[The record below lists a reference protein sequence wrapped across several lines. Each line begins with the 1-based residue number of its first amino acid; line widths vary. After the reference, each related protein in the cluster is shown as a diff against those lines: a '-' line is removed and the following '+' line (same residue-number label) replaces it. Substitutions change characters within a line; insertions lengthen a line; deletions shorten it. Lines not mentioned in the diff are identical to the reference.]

1 MAINNDVT
9 TNVYEELGLTRNLSA
24 DKKQGEMG
32 QEDFLALMTTQLK
45 NQDPFAPMESG
56 EFMGDMAQ
64 FGTVDG
70 ISKLQE
76 SFADLASS
84 LYSNQALQASS
95 MVGKSAL
102 VAGNS
107 GHFDGTN
114 PVEGGVNL
122 PSSVTDLKITITGV
136 GGNIIKQMDMGIQP
150 SGVTNFEWDGT
161 DNNGN
166 KMPEGSYN
174 IVAEATVNGSNTA
187 IETLVE
193 GVVESV
199 TLGSGGA
206 GLTFNIKGIG
216 EATFD
221 DIKQVRS

>member
-1 MAINNDVT
+1 MSINNDLVT
-9 TNVYEELGLTRNLSA
+9 SAYEELGLTKSNNT
-24 DKKQGEMG
+24 DKKQGELG

-56 EFMGDMAQ
+56 DFLGDMAQ
-64 FGTVDG
+64 FGTVNG
-70 ISKLQE
+70 IEDLNNTFKE
-76 SFADLASS
+76 LASS

-102 VAGNS
+102 VSGNS

-114 PVEGGVNL
+114 PFEGGVNL
-122 PSSVTDLKITITGV
+122 PSSVTDLKVTITGV
-136 GGNIIKQMDMGIQP
+136 GGHIIKQMDMGIQP
-150 SGVTNFEWDGT
+150 NGVTNFSWDGT

-166 KMPEGSYN
+166 VMPEGSYN
-174 IVAEATVNGSNTA
+174 IVAEATINGENTA
-187 IETLVE
+187 LETLVE

-216 EATFD
+216 EATFE
-221 DIKQVRS
+221 DIKQVRN

>member
-1 MAINNDVT
+1 
-9 TNVYEELGLTRNLSA
+9 
-24 DKKQGEMG
+24 
-32 QEDFLALMTTQLK
+32 MTTQLK

-56 EFMGDMAQ
+56 EFLGQMAQ
-64 FGTVDG
+64 FGTVNG
-70 ISKLQE
+70 ISDLQD
-76 SFADLASS
+76 SFKELASS

-102 VAGNS
+102 VTGQS

-114 PVEGGVNL
+114 SVEGGVNL
-122 PSSVTDLKITITGV
+122 PSSVTDLKITITGI

-150 SGVTNFEWDGT
+150 SGVANFSWDGT
-161 DNNGN
+161 DSNGN

-174 IVAEATVNGSNTA
+174 IVAQATINGSNTA
-187 IETLVE
+187 LETLVE

-199 TLGSGGA
+199 TLGAGGA

-216 EATFD
+216 TATFD